1 MIETVPKLQ
10 FWNSNVS
17 IVYKVFDEF
26 AMSMHRRR
34 VEDARFCRGAL
45 FRNGRV
51 QFGKRFIFIRSG
63 V

>member
-1 MIETVPKLQ
+1 
-10 FWNSNVS
+10 
-17 IVYKVFDEF
+17 VYKVFDEF

-45 FRNGRV
+45 FRKGRV
-51 QFGKRFIFIRSG
+51 QFGKWFIFIRSG